1 MASSSDSKP
10 ARRTTPS
17 VRERFDSEQHLAAV
31 AGVTPLTYASG
42 KSKSVAFRWACNH
55 KLRKA
60 ITCLADN
67 SRHASAWAADVYA
80 RAKAR
85 GCDHPHATAD
95 STPYRHEHYPYL
107 SDGRACG
114 ST

>member
-1 MASSSDSKP
+1 
-10 ARRTTPS
+10 

-85 GCDHPHATAD
+85 GCDHPHATRILARAWLRVIWRTWI
-95 STPYRHEHYPYL
+95 SRTPYDPAMHGGL
-107 SDGRACG
+107 QNLLKSAGG
-114 ST
+114 